1 MFINWNVHDIRQQ
14 MLSSVVLWGS
24 CGTLWTPLVTAL
36 EDSIANLR
44 NAADHAKFILLAQFH
59 RIKIMF

>member
-1 MFINWNVHDIRQQ
+1 MFTTYVNKCYPP
-14 MLSSVVLWGS
+14 LCSGGP
-24 CGTLWTPLVTAL
+24 GTLWTPLVTAL

-44 NAADHAKFILLAQFH
+44 KAADHAKFILLAQFH